1 MTIEVGSTVRYRTS
15 DKYEVTAQVVRIDAV
30 LGRLLVSWANGQ
42 EREWIDANDV
52 LYVRGESVVVDGEI
66 ATVTRVDRD
75 GDVDT
80 TAGLHYR
87 THLDKAKA

>member
-1 MTIEVGSTVRYRTS
+1 MTIKVGDTVRYRTF
-15 DKYEVTAQVVRIDAV
+15 DYEVSARVVRIDKV
-30 LGRLLVSWANGQ
+30 LGRLLVSWADGR

-52 LYVRGESVVVDGEI
+52 LYARGESVVVDGEV

-75 GDVDT
+75 GDIDT

-87 THLDKAKA
+87 THIDKTRT